1 MARFGIVVE
10 GPCDELV
17 LRELLPRCL
26 GADCEIE
33 SRAWSTS
40 GGVTRKF
47 CNSLNEFKYLGIDKA
62 FVVRDS
68 DGKDPSA
75 LKANMQ
81 ARIGNRQYPFQVNL
95 IVIVQEL
102 EAWLLADEGA
112 IAAVT
117 SRPVPRQPDPIE
129 AIASP
134 KERLKRILSP
144 STVYTKE
151 VARCIAAAIVDISRV
166 ADRCP
171 VFKAFWRL
179 VLDC

>member
-10 GPCDELV
+10 GPCDQLV
-17 LRELLPRCL
+17 LKELLPKCL
-26 GADCEIE
+26 GANCEIE
-33 SRAWSTS
+33 SRAWGTS
-40 GGVTRKF
+40 GGVARKF
-47 CNSLNEFKYLGIDKA
+47 CNSLNEFKYLGVDKA

-81 ARIGNRQYPFQVNL
+81 ARIGNRQYPFPVNF

-102 EAWLLADEGA
+102 EAWLLADENA
-112 IAAVT
+112 ISKVV
-117 SRPVPRQPDPIE
+117 SRPVRRQPDPIE
-129 AIASP
+129 DIASP

-144 STVYTKE
+144 SVVYTRE
-151 VARCIAAAIVDISRV
+151 VARSIAAAIVDIGRV

-171 VFKAFWRL
+171 VFKTFWHH
-179 VLDC
+179 VSDC